1 MKFWAVSRST
11 GNWTTILYLKKSPS
25 QKLFWRIKH
34 HACFAMSFLY
44 FISFIH
50 LALFALCFFIC
61 SLVLFCFF
69 GGKGV
74 KSGQL
79 LSVKPATQ
87 AYSPPISFPNAVI
100 LLFGTKYNVPL
111 DQGNEYSGGVIDRLR
126 HFSLLRTS
134 RLLFVISYF
143 QLTWRSLVR

>member
-1 MKFWAVSRST
+1 MEIEQLFFIRKITEPIIV
-11 GNWTTILYLKKSPS
+11 LKNQTPR
-25 QKLFWRIKH
+25 LFCYVI
-34 HACFAMSFLY
+34 FVFY
-44 FISFIH
+44 FIHSFGS
-50 LALFALCFFIC
+50 FCTMFFIC

-143 QLTWRSLVR
+143 QLT